1 MPPPSPTAADP
12 SPPPRARAAD
22 VKLLALDVDGVLT
35 DGSILIDDRGVE
47 TKRFNIRDGLGM
59 RVWARMGFHLAVIT
73 GRSGGAIQHRM
84 AELGVGELIH
94 GCPDKRAALEA
105 LAGRLGLSPAAVAFI
120 GDDWPDLGV
129 MAAAG
134 YPIAVA
140 DADERVRAAAAFVTS
155 RPGGHGA
162 VREAVEHLLAAKG
175 LLDRAAAL
183 YHAPPSAGPAAEP
196 DRAHA
201 IRNQTP

>member
-1 MPPPSPTAADP
+1 MPDPSPTAGQH
-12 SPPPRARAAD
+12 SPAPRAAPAE

-47 TKRFNIRDGLGM
+47 TKRFNIHDGLGM
-59 RVWARMGFHLAVIT
+59 RIWAKMGFHLAVIT

-94 GCPDKRAALEA
+94 GCADKRAALNA
-105 LAGRLGLSPAAVAFI
+105 LTRRLGITPAAVAFI
-120 GDDWPDLGV
+120 GDDWPDLAV
-129 MAAAG
+129 MAAVG

-140 DADERVRAAAAFVTS
+140 DADQRVRAAAAFVTS
-155 RPGGHGA
+155 RPGGRGA

-183 YHAPPSAGPAAEP
+183 YHAPAPPAAG
-196 DRAHA
+196 HA
-201 IRNQTP
+201 G